1 MARKDFIKKI
11 ADVLTERRDAL
22 RQAVTGD
29 DSLLKALSQRSDGDV
44 VDFAS
49 ASSNGELSSQLAEV
63 ETRELGLIEEA
74 LKRVKDGTFG
84 KCRGCNRNIKQAR
97 MQALPYAAC
106 CIECKRAAEQAG
118 VDSNSVVDWSSIL
131 NPDFPASDLDAN
143 FS

>member
-29 DSLLKALSQRSDGDV
+29 DSLLKELSQRSDGDV

-49 ASSNGELSSQLAEV
+49 ASSSGELSSQLAESRN
-63 ETRELGLIEEA
+63 RELSLIEEA

-84 KCRGCNRNIKQAR
+84 KCKGCNRNIKQAR

-118 VDSNSVVDWSSIL
+118 VEPNAVVDWSSIL
-131 NPDFPASDLDAN
+131 NPDLPAGDLDAN

>member
-11 ADVLTERRDAL
+11 TDVLTERRNAL
-22 RQAVTGD
+22 RQAITGD
-29 DSLLKALSQRSDGDV
+29 DSLLKDLSQRSDGDV

-49 ASSNGELSSQLAEV
+49 ASSNGELNSQLAESRN
-63 ETRELGLIEEA
+63 RELGLIEEA
-74 LKRVKDGTFG
+74 LKRAKDGDYG
-84 KCRGCNRNIKQAR
+84 KCKGCNRNIKQAR

-118 VDSNSVVDWSSIL
+118 VDSNGVVDWNSLL
-131 NPDFPASDLDAN
+131 NPDLPTGDLDAN

>member
-22 RQAVTGD
+22 RQALTGD
-29 DSLLKALSQRSDGDV
+29 DSLLKALSQRTDGDV

-49 ASSNGELSSQLAEV
+49 ASSNGELSSQLAEF
-63 ETRELGLIEEA
+63 ENRELGLIEEA

-84 KCRGCNRNIKQAR
+84 KCKGCNRNIKQAR

-106 CIECKRAAEQAG
+106 CIECKRAAEEAG
-118 VDSNSVVDWSSIL
+118 VEPNAVVDWTSIL
-131 NPDFPASDLDAN
+131 NPDLPTTDLDAN